1 MWLDI
6 EVNDAA
12 VRVGMVVVIPFVG
25 PIAICFDIVVHEI
38 VILTMEKKIQRGYVD
53 HYGCLSEAVF
63 SDPDV
68 DVF

>member
-38 VILTMEKKIQRGYVD
+38 VIITMKKKSSAATSITTV
-53 HYGCLSEAVF
+53 A
-63 SDPDV
+63 
-68 DVF
+68 